1 MDEFWR
7 LLEESVILQALITVV
22 LIGTICYLYITG
34 REVPQPLVDMALL
47 ILGYYFGSKTQ
58 QFISRGRS

>member
-1 MDEFWR
+1 MMDEFWR

-34 REVPQPLVDMALL
+34 KDVPQPLVDMTLL

-58 QFISRGRS
+58 QFINRGR